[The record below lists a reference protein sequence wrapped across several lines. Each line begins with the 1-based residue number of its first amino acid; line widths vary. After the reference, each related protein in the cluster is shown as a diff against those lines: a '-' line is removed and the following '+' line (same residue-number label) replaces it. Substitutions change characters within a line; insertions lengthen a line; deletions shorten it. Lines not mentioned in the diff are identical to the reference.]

1 VVKYGDTSIK
11 KYLKDLASDMPA
23 PGGGSA
29 SSVTAA
35 LGVSLL
41 LMVANFTKGKKAYKG
56 SEKTIQK
63 EIKCLALF
71 KRELENL
78 IDEDVRAYTRLARCL
93 KQPKTFAK
101 RDKCLKIALKDAA
114 KVPLRICEVSSLAMK
129 SAVVLLNK
137 GNRNLLTDVGCGA
150 FFLAAAF
157 DAGRLNVEINLKY
170 IKDKKFNSGVRRTL
184 NTKEK
189 EVNAIKNGVSRAMR
203 KSLKH

>member
-1 VVKYGDTSIK
+1 MVKYGDTGIK

-41 LMVANFTKGKKAYKG
+41 LMVANFTKGKKAYKSVG
-56 SEKTIQK
+56 KTIQR
-63 EIKCLALF
+63 EIKHLSLV
-71 KRELENL
+71 KRELESL

-93 KQPKTFAK
+93 KLPKTFTK
-101 RDKCLKIALKDAA
+101 RERCLRIALKDAA
-114 KVPLRICEVSSLAMK
+114 KVPLRICELSSLAMK

-137 GNRNLLTDVGCGA
+137 GNRNLLTDVGCGV
-150 FFLAAAF
+150 FFLASAF

-170 IKDKKFNSGVRRTL
+170 IKDKKFNSGVRQSL

-189 EVNAIKNGVSRAMR
+189 EVNAIRNGVSRAMR